1 MFFSII
7 QILYILL
14 RDVHLPPRLEALRIS
29 TRLHHANLDVP
40 TQEREVSQIAERL
53 ARNHVALRR
62 IEVAYGTY
70 WTGMYRAK
78 WDRDRIS
85 FAEMKMRGGVEE
97 DNLLGTLDFEE
108 SKRNIVFRNVNR
120 LSEEEWEAVRVRK
133 KKFGHIFMWLKRML
147 VRRNV

>member
-1 MFFSII
+1 
-7 QILYILL
+7 
-14 RDVHLPPRLEALRIS
+14 
-29 TRLHHANLDVP
+29 
-40 TQEREVSQIAERL
+40 
-53 ARNHVALRR
+53 
-62 IEVAYGTY
+62 
-70 WTGMYRAK
+70 MYRAK